1 MRDTRGKKKL
11 GHFHIRLTK
20 GNKEGQEDD
29 KEKVKENVINMF
41 RIKLSPLQL
50 RGKTKGE
57 GRGREEESGEQN
69 RFFFEGQLS

>member
-20 GNKEGQEDD
+20 GNKKGQEDE

-41 RIKLSPLQL
+41 RIKLSSLQL
-50 RGKTKGE
+50 RGKAKGE
-57 GRGREEESGEQN
+57 RGGRGKQREQN
-69 RFFFEGQLS
+69 SFFFQGQLS